1 MKIQN
6 VALVG
11 AGAVGGYFIWGLND
25 KKDINFSVIAKD
37 ERKKR
42 LEEQGLVI
50 NEKNYNPLVLTPEE
64 AGVVDLIMIASKQD
78 ALEEIAE
85 DIKPMVGADTMV
97 MSLLN
102 GVSSEEII
110 GSVIGMEH
118 MLYSIMRIASMR
130 EGNAINF
137 YPEITKG
144 LFVGEKGCSEP
155 TERMLAI
162 EELFKGSGV
171 RCNFVED
178 IINEM
183 WVKYAGN
190 VSQNLPQAILGIG
203 YGAYSDSKHVE
214 FIANSLW
221 NEVARIAS
229 VKGVNIPNELVLFG
243 GSMPQAR
250 FSTLQ
255 DLDAGRRT
263 EIEIFA
269 GDMIRMGKEYGVE
282 VPYCECVYHMIKAL
296 EEKNEGMFEYENRK
310 NKCNANS

>member
-11 AGAVGGYFIWGLND
+11 AGAVGGYFIWGLDN
-25 KKDINFSVIAKD
+25 KKDINFSVIATG
-37 ERKKR
+37 ERKTR
-42 LEEQGLVI
+42 LEQGLFI
-50 NEKNYNPLVLTPEE
+50 NGKKYTPQIFTPEE

-78 ALEEIAE
+78 ALTEIAE

-110 GSVIGMEH
+110 GNAIGMEH

-130 EGNAINF
+130 EGNVITF

-155 TERMLAI
+155 TERILAI

-171 RCNFVED
+171 RCNFVDD

-190 VSQNLPQAILGIG
+190 VSQNLPQAILGVG

-214 FIANSLW
+214 FVANSLW
-221 NEVARIAS
+221 KEVTRVAAA
-229 VKGVNIPNELVLFG
+229 KGVTIPGELVLFG

-269 GDMIRMGKEYGVE
+269 GDMVRMGKEYGID

-296 EEKNEGMFEYENRK
+296 EEKNEGMFEY
-310 NKCNANS
+310 

>member
-11 AGAVGGYFIWGLND
+11 AGAVGGYFIWGLIG
-25 KKDINFSVIAKD
+25 KKDINFSVIAKG
-37 ERKKR
+37 ERKER
-42 LEEQGLVI
+42 LELGLVI
-50 NEKNYNPLVLTPEE
+50 NGEKYNPQVLMPEE

-85 DIKPMVGADTMV
+85 DIKPMVGAGTMV

-110 GSVIGMEH
+110 GNAIGMEH

-155 TERMLAI
+155 TERILAI

-171 RCNFVED
+171 RCNFVEH
-178 IINEM
+178 IINDL
-183 WVKYAGN
+183 WDKYAGN
-190 VSQNLPQAILGIG
+190 VSQNLPQAILGVG

-221 NEVARIAS
+221 KEVARIAS
-229 VKGVNIPNELVLFG
+229 VKGVNIPSELVLFG

-269 GDMIRMGKEYGVE
+269 GDMIRMGEEYGIE

-296 EEKNEGMFEYENRK
+296 EEKNEGMFKY
-310 NKCNANS
+310 

>member
-11 AGAVGGYFIWGLND
+11 AGAVGGYFIWGLD
-25 KKDINFSVIAKD
+25 GKKDINFSVIAKD

-50 NEKNYNPLVLTPEE
+50 NGEKYTPQVLTPEE
-64 AGVVDLIMIASKQD
+64 VGVVDLIMIASKQD
-78 ALEEIAE
+78 ALTEIAE
-85 DIKPMVGADTMV
+85 DIKPMVGAGTMV

-110 GSVIGMEH
+110 GNAIGMEH

-130 EGNAINF
+130 DGNAITF

-144 LFVGEKGCSEP
+144 LFVGEKGCGEP
-155 TERMLAI
+155 TERVLAVV
-162 EELFKGSGV
+162 ELFKGSGV

-190 VSQNLPQAILGIG
+190 VSQNLPQAILGVG

-214 FIANSLW
+214 FVANSLW
-221 NEVARIAS
+221 KEVAKVATA
-229 VKGVNIPNELVLFG
+229 KGVIIPGELVLFG

-269 GDMIRMGKEYGVE
+269 GDMVRMGKEYGID
-282 VPYCECVYHMIKAL
+282 VPYCECVYHMVKAL
-296 EEKNEGMFEYENRK
+296 EEKNEGMFEY
-310 NKCNANS
+310 

>member
-11 AGAVGGYFIWGLND
+11 AGAVGGYFIWGLD
-25 KKDINFSVIAKD
+25 GKKDINFSVIAKG

-42 LEEQGLVI
+42 LEEGLVI
-50 NEKNYNPLVLTPEE
+50 NGEKYNPQVLTPEE
-64 AGVVDLIMIASKQD
+64 AGVVDLIMIACKQD
-78 ALEEIAE
+78 ALAEIAE

-110 GSVIGMEH
+110 GKAIGMEH

-130 EGNAINF
+130 DGNSINF

-144 LFVGEKGCSEP
+144 LFVGEKGCSER
-155 TERMLAI
+155 TERILAI

-171 RCNFVED
+171 RCNFVCD

-190 VSQNLPQAILGIG
+190 VSQNLPQAILGVG

-221 NEVARIAS
+221 KEVAKVAA
-229 VKGVNIPNELVLFG
+229 VKGVNIPSELVLFG
-243 GSMPQAR
+243 GSMPHAR

-269 GDMIRMGKEYGVE
+269 GDMIRMGEEYGIE
-282 VPYCECVYHMIKAL
+282 VPYCECVYHMIRAL
-296 EEKNEGMFEYENRK
+296 EEKNEGMFKY
-310 NKCNANS
+310 

>member
-11 AGAVGGYFIWGLND
+11 AGAVGGYFIWGLDN
-25 KKDINFSVIAKD
+25 KKDINFSVIAKG
-37 ERKKR
+37 ERKTR
-42 LEEQGLVI
+42 LEQGIFI
-50 NEKNYNPLVLTPEE
+50 NGEKYTPQVLTPEE

-78 ALEEIAE
+78 ALAEIAE
-85 DIKPMVGADTMV
+85 DIKPMVGVDTMV

-110 GSVIGMEH
+110 GNVIGMEH

-130 EGNAINF
+130 EGNAITF

-155 TERMLAI
+155 TERILAI

-171 RCNFVED
+171 RCNFVDD

-190 VSQNLPQAILGIG
+190 VSQNLPQAILGVG

-214 FIANSLW
+214 FVANSLW
-221 NEVARIAS
+221 KEVAKVAAA
-229 VKGVNIPNELVLFG
+229 KGVNIPGELVLFG

-269 GDMIRMGKEYGVE
+269 GDMVRMGKEYGID

-296 EEKNEGMFEYENRK
+296 EEKNERMFEY
-310 NKCNANS
+310 